1 MVFQFND
8 VNCNVR
14 IITSIYRA
22 HVQKN
27 CLFLNESGLREGSEQ
42 TNVLFYE
49 SEQEAKKDLKKLVK
63 MMNKYYEKQHDMVDK
78 QPAGFV
84 HSQGE
89 EVLMEDEGLEYYD
102 EED

>member
-22 HVQKN
+22 HIQKN
-27 CLFLNESGLREGSEQ
+27 CLFINESGLREGSEQ

-49 SEQEAKKDLKKLVK
+49 SDQEAKKDLKKLVK
-63 MMNKYYEKQHDMVDK
+63 MMNKYYEKQHDMIDK

-84 HSQGE
+84 QAQGE
-89 EVLMEDEGLEYYD
+89 EIYMDDETDYY

>member
-22 HVQKN
+22 HIHKN
-27 CLFLNESGLREGSEQ
+27 CLFINESGLREGSEQ

-49 SEQEAKKDLKKLVK
+49 SDQEAKKDLKKLVK
-63 MMNKYYEKQHDMVDK
+63 MMNKYYEKQHDMIDK

-84 HSQGE
+84 QAQGE
-89 EVLMEDEGLEYYD
+89 EIYMEDETDYY

>member
-14 IITSIYRA
+14 IITSIYRV
-22 HVQKN
+22 HIQKN

-49 SEQEAKKDLKKLVK
+49 NDIEAKKDLKKLVK
-63 MMNKYYEKQHDMVDK
+63 VMNKYYEKQHDMDK
-78 QPAGFV
+78 QPVGFV
-84 HSQGE
+84 QAQGE
-89 EVLMEDEGLEYYD
+89 FVDDELDCY

>member
-22 HVQKN
+22 HIQKN
-27 CLFLNESGLREGSEQ
+27 CLFINESGLREGSEQ

-49 SEQEAKKDLKKLVK
+49 SDQEAKKDLKKLVK
-63 MMNKYYEKQHDMVDK
+63 MMNKYYEKQHDMIDK

-84 HSQGE
+84 QAQGE
-89 EVLMEDEGLEYYD
+89 EIYMEDETDYY

>member
-8 VNCNVR
+8 VNCSVR

-22 HVQKN
+22 HIQKN
-27 CLFLNESGLREGSEQ
+27 CLFINESGLREGSEQ

-49 SEQEAKKDLKKLVK
+49 SDQEAKKDLKKLVK
-63 MMNKYYEKQHDMVDK
+63 MMNKYYEKQHDMIDK

-84 HSQGE
+84 HAQGE
-89 EVLMEDEGLEYYD
+89 EIYMDDETDYY

>member
-22 HVQKN
+22 HIQKN
-27 CLFLNESGLREGSEQ
+27 CLFINESGLREGSEQ

-49 SEQEAKKDLKKLVK
+49 SDQEAKKDLKKLVK
-63 MMNKYYEKQHDMVDK
+63 MMNKYYEKQHDMIDK

-84 HSQGE
+84 QAQGE
-89 EVLMEDEGLEYYD
+89 EIYVEDETDYY